1 MMPVYPWEQK
11 IIEIARSWPRNDL
24 FFSFMHGI
32 SDFSIT
38 VYFIFVGLAFAVWR
52 LGWRKVV
59 TCSTFSGFAV
69 LLSEIVSRR
78 VIKPFVMRPRPD
90 YVGLDCHMNACW
102 GFVSSHAT
110 NVFSVAVFLTLYD
123 RRNAVWAIPVA
134 ATVAF
139 SRIYLVDHFP
149 LDVIGGAI
157 IGALIGLLVWLI
169 FRFFI
174 SRFNPLSWKVAPK
187 SSMHYRPPR
196 AAQQ

>member
-1 MMPVYPWEQK
+1 MPVYPWEQN
-11 IIEIARSWPRNDL
+11 IIEIARSWPRDGL
-24 FFSFMHGI
+24 LFSFMHGI

-38 VYFIFVGLAFAVWR
+38 VYFICVGIAFAVWR
-52 LGWRKVV
+52 LGWRSISL
-59 TCSTFSGFAV
+59 CSAFSGFAV

-90 YVGLDCHMNACW
+90 YVGLDCHLNACW

-157 IGALIGLLVWLI
+157 IGALIGLWVWLTFQI
-169 FRFFI
+169 FT
-174 SRFNPLSWKVAPK
+174 SKFNPLSWKIARK
-187 SSMHYRPPR
+187 SSRHYRLPR
-196 AAQQ
+196 SAQQ